1 MPNQSNQTQPTS
13 CPAPKE
19 GSFRTTIGGQALIEG
34 ILMRG
39 PEKQAIVVRNQN
51 GGLEVQEQTRTFTK
65 ENYPILGIPFLR
77 GIVSFVG
84 SLVVG
89 IKALSWSAEFY
100 PEDEEESKSKFETW
114 VETRF
119 GEKALTNW
127 ITGVAMLAGLVFA
140 VALFIVLPTLA
151 TSALLHFFPDAPMW
165 VRNLLEGVVKLV
177 IFFLYLYLCS
187 KMKDIHRTFQ
197 YHGAEHKTI
206 FCYEKGLPLTVE
218 NVRPQSRFHPR
229 CGTSFLLVVIVLGIF
244 VGLFIQVDST
254 LLRFALRLLLLP
266 VIVCAAYELNRWA
279 GRHDTNIV
287 SRIVTWP
294 GKQLQHL
301 TTNEPDDGM
310 IECAI
315 RALELVIPE
324 EKGKDAW

>member
-1 MPNQSNQTQPTS
+1 MSEKNNENV
-13 CPAPKE
+13 C
-19 GSFRTTIGGQALIEG
+19 FRTMIGGQALIEG
-34 ILMRG
+34 IMMRG
-39 PEKQAIVVRNQN
+39 PDKQAIVCRTKD
-51 GGLEVQEQTRTFTK
+51 GLTEKVEPLRLIKDRHPSLGWPFIRGLVTFADSMLK
-65 ENYPILGIPFLR
+65 GM
-77 GIVSFVG
+77 
-84 SLVVG
+84 
-89 IKALSWSAEFY
+89 KALSYSASLL
-100 PEDEEESKSKFETW
+100 PEDEQEEPTKFDLWLEKKL
-114 VETRF
+114 
-119 GEKALTNW
+119 GSEKAEKAIIGFAAFL
-127 ITGVAMLAGLVFA
+127 GVCLA
-140 VALFIVLPTLA
+140 VALFLFLPTFIAGFIPGVEGHYTLR
-151 TSALLHFFPDAPMW
+151 S
-165 VRNLLEGVVKLV
+165 LLEGAIKIV
-177 IFFLYLYLCS
+177 IFLVYLWLCS
-187 KMKDIHRTFQ
+187 RMKDMKRLFA

-244 VGLFIQVDST
+244 VGLLIQIDNT

-266 VIVCAAYELNRWA
+266 VIVCVAYELNRWA
-279 GRHDTNIV
+279 GRHDRNIV
-287 SRIVTWP
+287 SRIFTWP

>member
-1 MPNQSNQTQPTS
+1 MSEKNNENV
-13 CPAPKE
+13 C
-19 GSFRTTIGGQALIEG
+19 FRTMIGGQALIEG
-34 ILMRG
+34 IMMRG
-39 PEKQAIVVRNQN
+39 PDKQAIVCRTKD
-51 GGLEVQEQTRTFTK
+51 GLTEKVEPLRLIKDRHPALGWPFIRGLVTFADSMLK
-65 ENYPILGIPFLR
+65 GM
-77 GIVSFVG
+77 
-84 SLVVG
+84 
-89 IKALSWSAEFY
+89 KALSYSASLL
-100 PEDEEESKSKFETW
+100 PEDEQEEPTKFDLWLENKL
-114 VETRF
+114 
-119 GEKALTNW
+119 GSEKAEKAIIGFAAFL
-127 ITGVAMLAGLVFA
+127 GVCLA
-140 VALFIVLPTLA
+140 VALFLFLPTFIAGFIPGVEGHYTLR
-151 TSALLHFFPDAPMW
+151 S
-165 VRNLLEGVVKLV
+165 LLEGAIKIV
-177 IFFLYLYLCS
+177 IFLVYLWLCS
-187 KMKDIHRTFQ
+187 RMKDMKRLFA

-244 VGLFIQVDST
+244 MGLLIQIDNT

-266 VIVCAAYELNRWA
+266 VIVCVAYELNRWA
-279 GRHDTNIV
+279 GRHDRNIV
-287 SRIVTWP
+287 SRIFTWP

>member
-1 MPNQSNQTQPTS
+1 MSEKNNENA
-13 CPAPKE
+13 C
-19 GSFRTTIGGQALIEG
+19 FRTMIGGQALIEG
-34 ILMRG
+34 IMMRG
-39 PEKQAIVVRNQN
+39 PDKQAIVCRTKD
-51 GGLEVQEQTRTFTK
+51 GLTEKVEPLRLIKYRHPALGWPFIRGLVTFADSMLK
-65 ENYPILGIPFLR
+65 GM
-77 GIVSFVG
+77 
-84 SLVVG
+84 
-89 IKALSWSAEFY
+89 KALSYSASLL
-100 PEDEEESKSKFETW
+100 PEDEQEEPTKFDLWLEKKL
-114 VETRF
+114 
-119 GEKALTNW
+119 GSEKAEKAIIGFAAFL
-127 ITGVAMLAGLVFA
+127 GVCLA
-140 VALFIVLPTLA
+140 VALFLFLPTFIAGFIPGVEGHYTLR
-151 TSALLHFFPDAPMW
+151 S
-165 VRNLLEGVVKLV
+165 LLEGAIKIV
-177 IFFLYLYLCS
+177 IFLVYLWLCS
-187 KMKDIHRTFQ
+187 RMKDMKRLFA

-244 VGLFIQVDST
+244 VGLLIQIDNT

-266 VIVCAAYELNRWA
+266 VIVCVAYELNRWA
-279 GRHDTNIV
+279 GRHDRNIV
-287 SRIVTWP
+287 SRIFTWP

>member
-1 MPNQSNQTQPTS
+1 MSEKNNENV
-13 CPAPKE
+13 C
-19 GSFRTTIGGQALIEG
+19 FRTMIGGQALIEG
-34 ILMRG
+34 IMMRG
-39 PEKQAIVVRNQN
+39 PDKQAIVCRTKD
-51 GGLEVQEQTRTFTK
+51 GLTEKVEPLRLIKDRHPALGWPFIRGLVTFADSMLK
-65 ENYPILGIPFLR
+65 
-77 GIVSFVG
+77 
-84 SLVVG
+84 G
-89 IKALSWSAEFY
+89 IKALSYSESLL
-100 PEDEEESKSKFETW
+100 PEDEQEEPTKFDLWLEKKL
-114 VETRF
+114 
-119 GEKALTNW
+119 GSEKAEKAIIGFAAFL
-127 ITGVAMLAGLVFA
+127 GVCLA
-140 VALFIVLPTLA
+140 VALFLFLPTFIAGFIPGVEGHYTLR
-151 TSALLHFFPDAPMW
+151 S
-165 VRNLLEGVVKLV
+165 LLEGAIKIV
-177 IFFLYLYLCS
+177 IFLVYLWLCS
-187 KMKDIHRTFQ
+187 RMKDMKRLFA

-244 VGLFIQVDST
+244 VGLLIQIDNT

-266 VIVCAAYELNRWA
+266 VIVCVAYELNRWA
-279 GRHDTNIV
+279 GRHDRNIV
-287 SRIVTWP
+287 SRIFTWP

>member
-1 MPNQSNQTQPTS
+1 MPEKNNENV
-13 CPAPKE
+13 C
-19 GSFRTTIGGQALIEG
+19 FRTMIGGQALIEG
-34 ILMRG
+34 IMMRG
-39 PEKQAIVVRNQN
+39 PDKQAIVCRTKD
-51 GGLEVQEQTRTFTK
+51 GLTEKVEPLRLIKDRHPALGWPFIRGLVTFADSMLK
-65 ENYPILGIPFLR
+65 GM
-77 GIVSFVG
+77 
-84 SLVVG
+84 
-89 IKALSWSAEFY
+89 KALSYSASLL
-100 PEDEEESKSKFETW
+100 PEDEQEEPTKFDLWLEKKL
-114 VETRF
+114 
-119 GEKALTNW
+119 GSEKAEKAIIGFAAFL
-127 ITGVAMLAGLVFA
+127 GVCLA
-140 VALFIVLPTLA
+140 VALFLFLPTFIAGFIPGVEGHYTLR
-151 TSALLHFFPDAPMW
+151 S
-165 VRNLLEGVVKLV
+165 LLEGAIKIV
-177 IFFLYLYLCS
+177 IFLVYLWLCS
-187 KMKDIHRTFQ
+187 RMKDMKRLFA

-244 VGLFIQVDST
+244 MGLLIQIDNT

-266 VIVCAAYELNRWA
+266 VIVCVAYELNRWA
-279 GRHDTNIV
+279 GRHDRNIV
-287 SRIVTWP
+287 SRIFTWP

>member
-1 MPNQSNQTQPTS
+1 M
-13 CPAPKE
+13 AKKE
-19 GSFRTTIGGQALIEG
+19 NDQVCFRTMIGGQALMEG

-39 PEKQAIVVRNQN
+39 PDKQAIVCRTEN
-51 GGLEVQEQTRTFTK
+51 GLVEKVEPLNLVK
-65 ENYPILGIPFLR
+65 DKYPVLGWPFIR
-77 GIVSFVG
+77 GIVTFADSMVKG
-84 SLVVG
+84 MR
-89 IKALSWSAEFY
+89 ALTYSASRL
-100 PEDEEESKSKFETW
+100 PEDQQEEPSKFDLWLEKKL
-114 VETRF
+114 
-119 GEKALTNW
+119 GSEKAEKYIIGFAAVLGVLLALTLF
-127 ITGVAMLAGLVFA
+127 IFVPTLIAGLIPGIEGHYTARSVIEGAIKIIIFLVYLGL
-140 VALFIVLPTLA
+140 VA
-151 TSALLHFFPDAPMW
+151 
-165 VRNLLEGVVKLV
+165 
-177 IFFLYLYLCS
+177 
-187 KMKDIHRTFQ
+187 KMKEIKRLFS

-229 CGTSFLLVVIVLGIF
+229 CGTSFLLVVIILGLF
-244 VGLFIQVDST
+244 VGLFIQVDNVF
-254 LLRFALRLLLLP
+254 LRIGLRVLLLP
-266 VIVCAAYELNRWA
+266 VIVCVAYELNRWA

-294 GKQLQHL
+294 GKQLQRL

>member
-1 MPNQSNQTQPTS
+1 MAKKDNQQV
-13 CPAPKE
+13 C
-19 GSFRTTIGGQALIEG
+19 FRTSIGGQALMEG

-39 PEKQAIVVRNQN
+39 PEKQAIVC
-51 GGLEVQEQTRTFTK
+51 RT
-65 ENYPILGIPFLR
+65 EN
-77 GIVSFVG
+77 GIVEKVEELSFVKDKHPVLG
-84 SLVVG
+84 WPFVRGVVTLVDSLAKG
-89 IKALSWSAEFY
+89 M
-100 PEDEEESKSKFETW
+100 
-114 VETRF
+114 
-119 GEKALTNW
+119 KALTYSASLLPEDQQEEPTKFDLW
-127 ITGVAMLAGLVFA
+127 LEKKLGSEKAEKAIIGFAAFLGVCLA
-140 VALFIVLPTLA
+140 VALFLFLPTFIAGFIPGVEGHYTLR
-151 TSALLHFFPDAPMW
+151 S
-165 VRNLLEGVVKLV
+165 LLEGAIKIV
-177 IFFLYLYLCS
+177 IFLVYLWLCS
-187 KMKDIHRTFQ
+187 RMKDMKRLFA

-244 VGLFIQVDST
+244 VGLLIQVDNT

-266 VIVCAAYELNRWA
+266 VIVCVAYELNRWA

-287 SRIVTWP
+287 SRIFTWP
-294 GKQLQHL
+294 GRQLQHL

>member
-1 MPNQSNQTQPTS
+1 M
-13 CPAPKE
+13 
-19 GSFRTTIGGQALIEG
+19 
-34 ILMRG
+34 MRG
-39 PEKQAIVVRNQN
+39 PDKQAIVCRTKD
-51 GGLEVQEQTRTFTK
+51 GLTEKVEPLRLIKDRHPALGWPFIRGLVTFADSMLK
-65 ENYPILGIPFLR
+65 GM
-77 GIVSFVG
+77 
-84 SLVVG
+84 
-89 IKALSWSAEFY
+89 KALSYSASLL
-100 PEDEEESKSKFETW
+100 PEDEQEEPTKFDLWLEKKL
-114 VETRF
+114 
-119 GEKALTNW
+119 GSEKAEKAIIGFAAFL
-127 ITGVAMLAGLVFA
+127 GVCLA
-140 VALFIVLPTLA
+140 VALFLFLPTFIAGFIPGVEGHYTLR
-151 TSALLHFFPDAPMW
+151 S
-165 VRNLLEGVVKLV
+165 LLEGAIKIV
-177 IFFLYLYLCS
+177 IFLVYLWLCS
-187 KMKDIHRTFQ
+187 RMKDMKRLFA

-244 VGLFIQVDST
+244 VGLLIQIDNT

-266 VIVCAAYELNRWA
+266 VIVCVAYELNRWA
-279 GRHDTNIV
+279 GRHDRNIV
-287 SRIVTWP
+287 SRIFTWP